1 MKHWSRAQRAAL
13 IAAAAA
19 VCALLCVLLLQRAAA
34 RAGQAPGRLELL
46 PDAAP
51 TPPPS
56 MSFVE
61 AAAQPMLEEGCRF
74 AQGSAFTLSGEV
86 RANRPLTGVTVTID
100 CAYNSDPFY
109 PYRSSVYFPEG
120 SAVYRKYI
128 QHTIPTQ

>member
-13 IAAAAA
+13 IAAAAAA

-61 AAAQPMLEEGCRF
+61 DAAQPMLCLLY
-74 AQGSAFTLSGEV
+74 T
-86 RANRPLTGVTVTID
+86 
-100 CAYNSDPFY
+100 SD
-109 PYRSSVYFPEG
+109 
-120 SAVYRKYI
+120 AADD
-128 QHTIPTQ
+128 